1 MVGQSNLDYG
11 PIRNRGP
18 SANHNPC
25 TIMVFFDVRNH
36 SKILDGKQYHLH
48 HQHLI
53 VILSVVCVK
62 VGAILCL
69 MSLNLNGILTEV
81 QLKQKRLALLL
92 TTQLVTQV
100 RVRKI
105 TKKSTNYGP
114 LNTPSGTFTCQRTR
128 F

>member
-1 MVGQSNLDYG
+1 MHHYG
-11 PIRNRGP
+11 F
-18 SANHNPC
+18 
-25 TIMVFFDVRNH
+25 FFDVRNH

-48 HQHLI
+48 HQHSI

-100 RVRKI
+100 RVLKNTKI
-105 TKKSTNYGP
+105 EY
-114 LNTPSGTFTCQRTR
+114 
-128 F
+128 